1 MENSD
6 PKDRKNSRRKQL
18 ESKFLNKNKNSDGEN
33 INHKLAKQFKK
44 RKTELLEEELDDEYG
59 EYFK

>member
-18 ESKFLNKNKNSDGEN
+18 ESKFLKKNKNSDGEN